1 MGHGC
6 FWRGIYRRTTTAS
19 LFTGKGAQGEG
30 TAAGNLGNVRWPR
43 CVINERVV
51 FHVLAQINAGGKNL
65 SRTEVEGVPRSS
77 GCYEM
82 LFNLSRAL
90 ALVTRRQSRKV
101 NETQW
106 NRSCLIEITSCNY
119 YVL

>member
-1 MGHGC
+1 MATLRHQ
-6 FWRGIYRRTTTAS
+6 RAS
-19 LFTGKGAQGEG
+19 
-30 TAAGNLGNVRWPR
+30 
-43 CVINERVV
+43 RVSRV
-51 FHVLAQINAGGKNL
+51 SPDKRGGKNL